1 MATTITGTTIDVGPN
16 KLVANS
22 AGNVGIG
29 TASPSSKLTSESA
42 AATNIVAKSTNGNG
56 GYMNFQGLASNGTQ
70 TFGVNHN
77 GTIFTTSGL
86 AVGGVG
92 ASNTLDDYEEGTWT
106 PTFIGSNGN
115 PTVNYAAQ
123 SGKYTKVGNQVTLSL
138 YMVTNSVSGGSSSS
152 NLRIAGLPFNSDG
165 AAGGRFGNFQNWNT
179 ALNQSIGAFANGS
192 YMPVFWKQNV
202 AVTTN
207 QLRTSGDSNQIW
219 FDITYRCVG

>member
-106 PTFIGSNGN
+106 PTLV
-115 PTVNYAAQ
+115 TQ
-123 SGKYTKVGNQVTLSL
+123 SGSVTLGGGTTGVYTKVGDMVYATGTCDVTAIS
-138 YMVTNSVSGGSSSS
+138 SPSGTA
-152 NLRIAGLPFNSDG
+152 RISLPFTSG
-165 AAGGRFGNFQNWNT
+165 SYAAGGV
-179 ALNQSIGAFANGS
+179 AILAAFAGSLGSANIFLRVVPNGT
-192 YMPVFWKQNV
+192 NTLL
-202 AVTTN
+202 AV
-207 QLRTSGDSNQIW
+207 QTSGDWGSSAGYILATTQFN
-219 FDITYRCVG
+219 FTLTYKV